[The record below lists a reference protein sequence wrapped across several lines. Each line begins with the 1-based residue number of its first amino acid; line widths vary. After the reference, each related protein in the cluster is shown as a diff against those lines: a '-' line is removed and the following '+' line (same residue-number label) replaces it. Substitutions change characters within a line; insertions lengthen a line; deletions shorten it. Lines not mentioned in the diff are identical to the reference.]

1 MRPRDVGYVQL
12 LKRNPGFTRL
22 WIGQLVSNLGDWF
35 NTVAVLALVYDL
47 TQSGL
52 STGLI
57 IIASTLPAF
66 VLTPYAGAVVDRF
79 DRRKIMIAADVT
91 RGVMALGML
100 LVRTVDTI
108 WLLYVFSAL
117 LIAFAS
123 FFGPALNSAIPNLVR
138 PDELI
143 SANALSSATWGLMLA
158 VGAAVGGVVIAALGR
173 DAAFVVN
180 SASFFFS
187 AAMVFS
193 IRKSFGQPGQSSTA
207 QSRSAWQDFRQS
219 LGFLRSYPPVLSSV
233 LVKTG
238 IGFAGGI
245 ILLLTVFAQG
255 VFKIGD
261 AGVGWLYS
269 ARGLGVLIGPYLARP
284 LVGHDLLKMRRAILI
299 SFVLAGVGY
308 LAFSDAGVFVLAAI
322 FVMIAHM
329 FTGILWTLS
338 STMLQLLTPD
348 RLRGR
353 IFALDFGTNTVTT
366 ALSTFLVGVLLEQ
379 WEPRVVA
386 SAMAMVFI
394 AYALLWGG
402 LVLLSQRQH
411 PQAWAAV
418 GSAEASA
425 GQPALTRSNEAPPAA
440 HSASDTRPPG

>member
-1 MRPRDVGYVQL
+1 MPSRDVGYAQL
-12 LKRNPGFTRL
+12 LRRNPGFTRL

-47 TQSGL
+47 THSGL

-66 VLTPYAGAVVDRF
+66 LLTPYAGAVVDRF
-79 DRRKIMIAADVT
+79 DRRKIMIATDVT
-91 RGVMALGML
+91 RGVMALGMI
-100 LVRTVDTI
+100 LVRTSDQI
-108 WLLYVFSAL
+108 WLLYAFSAL

-123 FFGPALNSAIPNLVR
+123 FFGPALSSAIPNLVEA
-138 PDELI
+138 DELI

-158 VGAAVGGVVIAALGR
+158 VGAAVGGVVIATVGH

-187 AAMVFS
+187 AALVFS
-193 IRKSFGQPGQSSTA
+193 IRKSFGDDHRHAGQA
-207 QSRSAWQDFRQS
+207 RVSAWQDFGAS
-219 LGFLRSYPPVLSSV
+219 LAFLRANPPVLSSV

-269 ARGLGVLIGPYLARP
+269 ARGLGVLLGPYFARP
-284 LVGHDLLKMRRAILI
+284 LVGRDLIKMRKAILI

-308 LAFSDAGVFVLAAI
+308 LAFSATQAFIVGAL
-322 FVMIAHM
+322 FVMLAHM
-329 FTGILWTLS
+329 FTGILWTMS

-348 RLRGR
+348 RMHGR

-366 ALSTFLVGVLLEQ
+366 ALSTFLVGLLLEQ

-386 SAMAMVFI
+386 TAVAVVFI
-394 AYALLWGG
+394 VYALMWGS

-411 PQAWAAV
+411 PQAWA
-418 GSAEASA
+418 SAERAEV
-425 GQPALTRSNEAPPAA
+425 REEA
-440 HSASDTRPPG
+440 

>member
-1 MRPRDVGYVQL
+1 MIRRDVGYVSL
-12 LKRNPGFTRL
+12 LRRNPAFTRL

-47 TQSGL
+47 THSGL

-66 VLTPYAGAVVDRF
+66 LLTPYAGAVVDRF
-79 DRRKIMIAADVT
+79 DRRKIMIVADVA

-100 LVRTVDTI
+100 LVRSADTI
-108 WLLYVFSAL
+108 WVLYVFSAL

-123 FFGPALNSAIPNLVR
+123 FFGPAESAALPNLVAA
-138 PDELI
+138 DELI

-158 VGAAVGGVVIAALGR
+158 VGAAVGGVVIAAIGR

-193 IRKSFGQPGQSSTA
+193 IRKSFGEPGHRHGA
-207 QSRSAWQDFRQS
+207 QDGHSAWQDFRAS
-219 LGFLRSYPPVLSSV
+219 LGFLWSQPQVLSSV

-245 ILLLTVFAQG
+245 ILLLTVFAQD
-255 VFKIGD
+255 VFMMGA
-261 AGVGWLYS
+261 AGVGLLYS
-269 ARGLGVLIGPYLARP
+269 ARGLGVLLGPYFARP
-284 LVGHDLLKMRRAILI
+284 LVGHDLIKMRKAILI

-308 LAFSDAGVFVLAAI
+308 LAFSSTSMFIVAALC
-322 FVMIAHM
+322 VMMAHM
-329 FTGILWTLS
+329 FTGILWTMS

-353 IFALDFGTNTVTT
+353 VFALDFGTNTVTT

-379 WEPRVVA
+379 WEPRMVA
-386 SAMAMVFI
+386 STMAVVFI
-394 AYALLWGG
+394 AYAVVWGG
-402 LVLLSQRQH
+402 LVLLSQRQQ
-411 PQAWAAV
+411 PQAWASTERV
-418 GSAEASA
+418 EV
-425 GQPALTRSNEAPPAA
+425 REEI
-440 HSASDTRPPG
+440 